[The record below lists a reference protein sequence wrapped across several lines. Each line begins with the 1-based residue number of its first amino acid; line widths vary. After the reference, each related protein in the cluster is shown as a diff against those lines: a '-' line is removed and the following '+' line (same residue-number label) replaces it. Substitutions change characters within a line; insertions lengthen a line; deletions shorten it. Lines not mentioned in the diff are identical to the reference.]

1 LSWNDCTDV
10 FALDYE
16 NGTLYVGDDVEAEIF
31 FLVVVESDDGICKV
45 K

>member
-1 LSWNDCTDV
+1 LSWSDCTDV
-10 FALDYE
+10 FVLDYE
-16 NGTLYVGDDVEAEIF
+16 NETLYVGGGVEVEIF